1 VRDAVDFWGAPEPTV
16 LKLHDLDPLPY
27 DGRAKPPQS
36 WFEWARALGVGPKC
50 MIIEQDPNWSQGG
63 YSAGH
68 YGCLDHE
75 GRCKA
80 TGHTGSLMVAVSDGS
95 KWDPNYGAD
104 NIYAFGRAWSDA
116 ATMPFFPYGN
126 EFACYWFIQGALAGI
141 NAHLLVL
148 GYDGHPGG
156 MIPETWGN
164 GTVATQLVSPSPI
177 PDTDYDV
184 MHVPYETVGPVKPTA
199 PNFDSEA
206 DNMAGEIQS
215 IFINNTQDIFFVDND
230 ILWWKHVDGL
240 GASHPPV
247 QLSVNADSA
256 HPDINIMPTG
266 YGPIINLRRKTIP
279 TDPPGLMR
287 VKLVPFGGGAVYQAE
302 AI

>member
-1 VRDAVDFWGAPEPTV
+1 
-16 LKLHDLDPLPY
+16 
-27 DGRAKPPQS
+27 
-36 WFEWARALGVGPKC
+36 
-50 MIIEQDPNWSQGG
+50 
-63 YSAGH
+63 
-68 YGCLDHE
+68 
-75 GRCKA
+75 
-80 TGHTGSLMVAVSDGS
+80 
-95 KWDPNYGAD
+95 
-104 NIYAFGRAWSDA
+104 
-116 ATMPFFPYGN
+116 
-126 EFACYWFIQGALAGI
+126 
-141 NAHLLVL
+141 
-148 GYDGHPGG
+148 
-156 MIPETWGN
+156 
-164 GTVATQLVSPSPI
+164 
-177 PDTDYDV
+177 
-184 MHVPYETVGPVKPTA
+184 
-199 PNFDSEA
+199 
-206 DNMAGEIQS
+206 MAGEIQS